1 MQRLKDLLPDGTVKE
16 YGYNGF
22 RNRTS
27 VKVTEPLQ
35 RGRCSRL
42 EIFSSIVIRFIE
54 AFIMIW
60 ILIVI
65 VEKINKIMLEN
76 KAKYI
81 LIVKL
86 ATVGTAITLLL
97 DMM

>member
-1 MQRLKDLLPDGTVKE
+1 MEV
-16 YGYNGF
+16 
-22 RNRTS
+22 
-27 VKVTEPLQ
+27 
-35 RGRCSRL
+35 
-42 EIFSSIVIRFIE
+42 FSSIVIRFIE

-65 VEKINKIMLEN
+65 LEKINKITLVN

-97 DMM
+97 DIMIM

>member
-1 MQRLKDLLPDGTVKE
+1 M
-16 YGYNGF
+16 
-22 RNRTS
+22 
-27 VKVTEPLQ
+27 
-35 RGRCSRL
+35 

-81 LIVKL
+81 LILKL

-97 DMM
+97 DIIIM

>member
-1 MQRLKDLLPDGTVKE
+1 MEV
-16 YGYNGF
+16 
-22 RNRTS
+22 
-27 VKVTEPLQ
+27 
-35 RGRCSRL
+35 
-42 EIFSSIVIRFIE
+42 FSSIVIRFIE

-65 VEKINKIMLEN
+65 LEKINKITLAN

-86 ATVGTAITLLL
+86 ATVGTVLTLLL
-97 DMM
+97 DIMIM

>member
-1 MQRLKDLLPDGTVKE
+1 
-16 YGYNGF
+16 
-22 RNRTS
+22 
-27 VKVTEPLQ
+27 
-35 RGRCSRL
+35 
-42 EIFSSIVIRFIE
+42 
-54 AFIMIW
+54 MIW

-65 VEKINKIMLEN
+65 LEKINKITLVN

-97 DMM
+97 DIM